1 MLAVLDTCVLISAL
15 RSRQGAS
22 FQILRAVRNGSIQI
36 AISVALAVEYEGVA
50 LRPGM
55 VPAFSEN
62 EIATVIDV
70 LCHLAKQQ
78 RIFYAWRPFLADAD
92 DDLVLELAL
101 AASAPFIITHNIKDF
116 HGSESMGIRAIT
128 PSEALN
134 LI

>member
-1 MLAVLDTCVLISAL
+1 
-15 RSRQGAS
+15 
-22 FQILRAVRNGSIQI
+22 
-36 AISVALAVEYEGVA
+36 
-50 LRPGM
+50 M